1 MKSILRYLKGTLSHG
16 ILLQPSSSLALQGYT
31 DTDWASCPNDRRSTS
46 GYCVYLGSSLV
57 SWSSSQQRVVSRS
70 NAESEYRAPASLT
83 VEIVWIQGLLR
94 ELGIS
99 QLTPPLIWCDNRS
112 VAALAANPVFHAR
125 SKHIEIDLHFI
136 RDKVLQ
142 GDLKIQYIPIA
153 QQVADVFTKHLSS
166 AQFLLFR
173 TQLSI
178 VPRLVHLWGDD
189 NSSHSQLKEV
199 THNISLKLLC
209 FFFVSINFVSLVSSS
224 FIQSMR

>member
-1 MKSILRYLKGTLSHG
+1 M
-16 ILLQPSSSLALQGYT
+16 
-31 DTDWASCPNDRRSTS
+31 
-46 GYCVYLGSSLV
+46 
-57 SWSSSQQRVVSRS
+57 VSRS
-70 NAESEYRAPASLT
+70 NAESEYRALASLT

-125 SKHIEIDLHFI
+125 SKHIESDLHFI

-173 TQLSI
+173 KQLSI

-209 FFFVSINFVSLVSSS
+209 FFCLYKFCISCIFFIHSVNEMISSS
-224 FIQSMR
+224 VNYISRIPYNYPCDYDPLVMFCS

>member
-1 MKSILRYLKGTLSHG
+1 M
-16 ILLQPSSSLALQGYT
+16 
-31 DTDWASCPNDRRSTS
+31 
-46 GYCVYLGSSLV
+46 
-57 SWSSSQQRVVSRS
+57 VSRG
-70 NAESEYRAPASLT
+70 NAESEYKALASLT
-83 VEIVWIQGLLR
+83 VEIVWI
-94 ELGIS
+94 
-99 QLTPPLIWCDNRS
+99 WCDNRS
-112 VAALAANPVFHAR
+112 VASLAANPVFHAL

-199 THNISLKLLC
+199 THNISLKPPLFFLC
-209 FFFVSINFVSLVSSS
+209 LYKFCISCIFFIHSVNEMISSS
-224 FIQSMR
+224 VYYISRLPYNYPCDYDPLVMFCSRKILRKEKKIIIRKMIFLYFVV